1 MTLTSLYANFK
12 TRLNAAVLG
21 GGSGNGFTM
30 IELLVVIAVIGVL
43 AVAVLS
49 SINPIEQINK
59 GRDTR
64 TRSDA
69 AQLINA
75 VDRYYAIHE
84 VYPWNTATTEYP
96 APLAVDE
103 PDEAFSFLALGTPG
117 RAAWGWVDVLETTG
131 EVKSGF
137 TNRLVQDDAVSI
149 FKEGTT
155 NATMYACFMPT
166 SLAFKQE
173 AADNCNDGTTELGDF
188 TSATGDTVTPC
199 PDGGGAPDVAQ
210 PDGDNLICLP

>member
-1 MTLTSLYANFK
+1 MNKFKQLLSTLSSIRESNK
-12 TRLNAAVLG
+12 
-21 GGSGNGFTM
+21 GFTM

-84 VYPWNTATTEYP
+84 KYPWNVAQGAYTPGAGLLDTPDTEYVYNGNQP
-96 APLAVDE
+96 G
-103 PDEAFSFLALGTPG
+103 GTP
-117 RAAWGWVDVLETTG
+117 ADATPALFDWTMTLVETA
-131 EVKSGF
+131 EVKEGF
-137 TNRLVQDDAVSI
+137 VNRLSQDNSISI
-149 FKEGTT
+149 FKATGNNT
-155 NATMYACFMPT
+155 TMYSCFYP
-166 SLAFKQE
+166 SSNAFKQE
-173 AADNCNDGTTELGDF
+173 AYENCRDG
-188 TSATGDTVTPC
+188 VTP
-199 PDGGGAPDVAQ
+199 PAADVPTGGIVTCDPANGETFDPAL
-210 PDGDNLICLP
+210 NNFICLP

>member
-1 MTLTSLYANFK
+1 MTMKTIFSNLKANLR
-12 TRLNAAVLG
+12 TMAENGVG
-21 GGSGNGFTM
+21 GFTM

-84 VYPWNTATTEYP
+84 VYPWNTTVTGGYT
-96 APLAVDE
+96 AVVTE
-103 PDEAFSFLALGTPG
+103 PDEAFSFLAQGTPG
-117 RAAWGWVDVLETTG
+117 RDAWDWVDVLVSTA
-131 EVKSGF
+131 EVKAGF
-137 TNRLVQDDAVSI
+137 TNRLVQDDAVSV

-155 NATMYACFMPT
+155 NATMYACFIPT

-173 AADNCNDGTTELGDF
+173 AADNCNDGTTETGTF
-188 TSATGDTVTPC
+188 TSTTGDEITPC
-199 PDGGGAPDVAQ
+199 LQAAPNNVTED
-210 PDGDNLICLP
+210 DNYICLP